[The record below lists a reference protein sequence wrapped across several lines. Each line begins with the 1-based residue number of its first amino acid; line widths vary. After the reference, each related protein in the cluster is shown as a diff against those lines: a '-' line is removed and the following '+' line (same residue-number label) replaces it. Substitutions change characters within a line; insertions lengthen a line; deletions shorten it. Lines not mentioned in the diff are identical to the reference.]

1 MHAIT
6 LQQGLLFTLIGTL
19 FIFLIWG
26 RYRYDLVAFGA
37 LLIAYLIGAVSV
49 DEAFS
54 GFGHPAVIIIAL
66 VLIISRGLH
75 LSGAIE
81 FMASTLLDSTRSIG
95 RHISVMAGVSAAL
108 SAIMN
113 NVAALALLMPID
125 LQAADK
131 VKRSPRLTLM
141 PLSFAS
147 ILGGMITLIG
157 TPPNI
162 VIATF
167 RQEALGEPYTMF
179 DFAPVGVVV
188 ALVGIAYV
196 ALIGWRL
203 IPHERSNT
211 QRPSA
216 AEELERYLVELRVPS
231 DAKVLDQRLRELD
244 KEADECGVQIL
255 GLIRSGNRLPG
266 MAAHEVLVTEDRI
279 VVEGGPDAIDTFAG
293 AVGLSYADSDRPSK
307 ALSGTTVMRE
317 VAVPQTARLV
327 GRSASALRLRY
338 GRGVILLGI
347 SRSGRK
353 LRDRLRETQ
362 IEAGDLLLL
371 LGPEDTLDDV
381 IEWLGCLPLAPR
393 GLDVIQRD
401 KAWQAILIFASAIA
415 LASFELLYL
424 PMALGCVAVLYV
436 VLDIVPLSQVYE
448 SIEWPVIVLLGAMI
462 PISVALEASGGTQL
476 LADLFLAGTAGW
488 HVMLILAALMLV
500 TMTLSDVLNNV
511 ATALIAAPIA
521 LEVAQQ
527 LGVSPD
533 PFLMAVA
540 VAASCAFLT
549 PIGHKN
555 NTLIMGPGGYQFG
568 DYWRMGLPLE
578 LLVVATSIPMILIV
592 WPL

>member
-131 VKRSPRLTLM
+131 AKRSPRLTLM

-255 GLIRSGNRLPG
+255 GLIRSGNRLSG
-266 MAAHEVLVTEDRI
+266 MAAHEVLVAEDRI

-488 HVMLILAALMLV
+488 PVMLILAALMLV